1 MEEFIIRDYQG
12 NRTRVELDL
21 SYVDTI
27 TLGDDFGDQT
37 LNIIFKDGHEQY
49 IHAGSYDE
57 LGRHTLDVYSNN
69 QLHTDPDLSRLDD
82 LN

>member
-1 MEEFIIRDYQG
+1 MQEFIIRDYQG

-21 SYVDTI
+21 APVDTI

-37 LNIIFKDGHEQY
+37 LEIIYKGGHRVL

-57 LGRHTLDVYSNN
+57 LGRHTLDVYSND
-69 QLHTDPDLSRLDD
+69 QLHTQTDFRFMDD